1 MVDMLATARDRAVSR
16 LSKAEGSKPDD
27 VKIDPATLLALF
39 SAIVQLLATCKKKD
53 KTVDLVKAIQSPTM
67 MQQLTLR
74 HAIIREL
81 GSRSEYRKNAAGL
94 LSAIF
99 EVGAQA
105 TAEEA
110 TAFVAQATG

>member
-1 MVDMLATARDRAVSR
+1 
-16 LSKAEGSKPDD
+16 
-27 VKIDPATLLALF
+27 
-39 SAIVQLLATCKKKD
+39 
-53 KTVDLVKAIQSPTM
+53 M